1 VNRPREIGFMLVA
14 LLLCAPAK
22 AQEEG
27 EAVERAIIE
36 LEAIVVTGDPLGGTE
51 EHISQPV
58 SVLGRQEL
66 LTRRDR
72 RNIGEAVA
80 HELGVTS
87 SDFGPAVGRP
97 IIRGLGEGRVRV
109 LEDGIGTLDV
119 STISPDHAVATEPLF
134 ADQIEIFRGPAALL
148 YGSGATGGVVNIV
161 NRRILD
167 YVPEA
172 IEGDLYGHYN
182 SVADD
187 FTGAFRL
194 NAGSGNVGLHL
205 DGLKRSTRDYG
216 IPGFADV
223 DSEPGAR
230 KGILENSDIQT
241 ENFSGGMSFV
251 GERGFVGFAIGS
263 FSNKYGV
270 PGHDHGHDDHGH
282 NDHGHSHDHG
292 HGHDDHG
299 HNDNGLNGHGHNDDG
314 VRIEQSQTRV
324 DIKGALYDPLP
335 GFHTAKT
342 RWGYNDHTLR
352 EFEGGNGLETFL
364 NNKEWEGRVEFLHEP
379 LGAWEGVVG
388 LQYRNRDLSTAGLEA
403 FVPSSE
409 SDSVSV
415 FMLEKRD
422 WRDWHFELGG
432 RFEHQEAERAQ
443 DRLST
448 SHNLFSVSGGAL
460 WEFADDYFLGANISH
475 AQRAPAVEELFSDGP
490 HFATNTFEVGD
501 PALKKE
507 TSNNFDLSLRK
518 RRSRLNW
525 TLNFFANFINDFIFL
540 QEVDRAGDGLPDRVN
555 AAGEW
560 IADPGG
566 LLLVNHFQSDAE
578 FLGVEFETV
587 VGLLDHA
594 WGKLDLRLWTDYVR
608 GKLTDG
614 RNLPR
619 ITPLRFGSDL
629 DYSRGPW
636 YAGINLMRIQRQT
649 DTAPLETATDGYT
662 ILNGH
667 LGYNLTWG
675 PVRYTL
681 FLRGI
686 NLLNEEARRHTSFL
700 KDRAPLPGR
709 SAMIGVNANF

>member
-1 VNRPREIGFMLVA
+1 MDRLREISAVLMV
-14 LLLCAPAK
+14 LLSCAPAK

-27 EAVERAIIE
+27 EEVIKLDA
-36 LEAIVVTGDPLGGTE
+36 LVVTGDPLGSTE

-58 SVLGRQEL
+58 SILERQEML
-66 LTRRDR
+66 IRRDR

-87 SDFGPAVGRP
+87 GDFGPAVGRP

-187 FTGAFRL
+187 FTGAFRV
-194 NAGSGNVGLHL
+194 NAGSGNIGLHL

-223 DSEPGAR
+223 DPEPGAR

-270 PGHDHGHDDHGH
+270 PGQDHGRGHDDHGH
-282 NDHGHSHDHG
+282 N
-292 HGHDDHG
+292 
-299 HNDNGLNGHGHNDDG
+299 NNGPNSHGHNDDG

-324 DIKGALYDPLP
+324 DIKGALYGPLP

-342 RWGYNDHTLR
+342 RWGYNDHALQ

-364 NNKEWEGRVEFLHEP
+364 NNKEWEGRVELLHEP
-379 LGAWEGVVG
+379 LDAWEGVVG

-409 SDSVSV
+409 LASVSV
-415 FMLEKRD
+415 FVLEKRD
-422 WRDWHFELGG
+422 WQDWHFELGG

-443 DRLST
+443 DRLTT
-448 SHNLFSVSGGAL
+448 SHNLFSASGGAL
-460 WEFADDYFLGANISH
+460 WEFADSYFLGANVSH
-475 AQRAPAVEELFSDGP
+475 AQRSPALEELFSDGP

-501 PALKKE
+501 PFLKKE

-518 RRSRLNW
+518 RRSRLSW

-540 QEVDRAGDGLPDRVN
+540 QEVDQVGDGLSDRVN
-555 AAGEW
+555 ATGEW
-560 IADPGG
+560 VADLGG
-566 LLLVNHFQSDAE
+566 LLLVNHSQSKAE

-608 GKLTDG
+608 GKLTGG

-629 DYSRGPW
+629 DYSRGSW
-636 YAGINLMRIQRQT
+636 YAGINLMRVQQQA
-649 DTAPLETATDGYT
+649 DTAPLEAATEGYT

-667 LGYNLTWG
+667 LGYNLAWG
-675 PVRYTL
+675 PVRYTF

>member
-1 VNRPREIGFMLVA
+1 MDIPRGIGSVLIL
-14 LLLCAPAK
+14 LLLCASVK

-27 EAVERAIIE
+27 EVVEKVVE
-36 LEAIVVTGDPLGGTE
+36 LEALVVTGDPLGSTE

-58 SVLGRQEL
+58 SILGRQEL
-66 LTRRDR
+66 LTRKDR

-97 IIRGLGEGRVRV
+97 IIRGLGEARVRV

-172 IEGDLYGHYN
+172 IEGDLY
-182 SVADD
+182 D

-194 NAGSGNVGLHL
+194 NTGSGKVGLHL

-216 IPGFADV
+216 IPGFADI
-223 DSEPGAR
+223 DPEPGAR

-251 GERGFVGFAIGS
+251 GERGFVGFAISS

-270 PGHDHGHDDHGH
+270 PGHDHGHGEDDGHGH
-282 NDHGHSHDHG
+282 GHG
-292 HGHDDHG
+292 HGHDDNG
-299 HNDNGLNGHGHNDDG
+299 FNDPNDNDAG

-342 RWGYNDHTLR
+342 RWGYNDHTLQ
-352 EFEGGNGLETFL
+352 EFEGGGAETFL
-364 NNKEWEGRVEFLHEP
+364 NNKEWEGRVELLHEP
-379 LGAWEGVVG
+379 LGAWEGVLG

-409 SDSVSV
+409 SDSISV

-422 WRDWHFELGG
+422 WQRWHFELGG
-432 RFEHQEAERAQ
+432 RFEHQEAERTQA
-443 DRLST
+443 RLT
-448 SHNLFSVSGGAL
+448 ASHDLFSVSGGAL

-540 QEVDRAGDGLPDRVN
+540 QEVDRVGDGLPDRVN
-555 AAGEW
+555 AAGEVVP
-560 IADPGG
+560 DPGG

-578 FLGVEFETV
+578 FLGVEFETIL
-587 VGLLDHA
+587 GLLDDTR
-594 WGKLDLRLWTDYVR
+594 GKLDLRLWTDYVR

-619 ITPLRFGSDL
+619 ITPVRFGSDL

-636 YAGINLMRIQRQT
+636 YAGVNLMRIQQQR

-662 ILNGH
+662 IFNAH